1 MHRSFELAV
10 RERQYKISRSNLMAK
25 EKSRRKVHLKEQR
38 TLQTKEQ
45 RKVQSNERP
54 PVQLGSMYHDIGIK
68 AVAAATQQ
76 KEPDIGKRKTGENP
90 MTDIKQVTNFAERNT
105 NATREAFE
113 QGGVE
118 IQQNVSAALAKSRA
132 LNVKLIEMARANA
145 EATFDLAHDIAA
157 AKTPWDM
164 AETLSTHANKQI
176 ELFNRQ
182 TRELVSSAQAAIPE
196 GWV

>member
-1 MHRSFELAV
+1 
-10 RERQYKISRSNLMAK
+10 
-25 EKSRRKVHLKEQR
+25 
-38 TLQTKEQ
+38 
-45 RKVQSNERP
+45 
-54 PVQLGSMYHDIGIK
+54 
-68 AVAAATQQ
+68 
-76 KEPDIGKRKTGENP
+76 